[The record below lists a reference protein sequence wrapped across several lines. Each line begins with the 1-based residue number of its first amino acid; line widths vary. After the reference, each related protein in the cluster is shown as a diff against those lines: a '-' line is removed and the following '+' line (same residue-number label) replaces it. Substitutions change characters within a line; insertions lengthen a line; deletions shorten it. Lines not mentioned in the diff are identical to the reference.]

1 MAEVTAVCGKICSG
15 KTFYCRRLIGQ
26 GNAVLLSCD
35 EVFSECM
42 RRAKVQDHDEVLSDV
57 KRYLHKKAAEIV
69 LAGTDVVLDWGF
81 WTRDERNEVTQLYNS
96 YGINCRWHYIDIS
109 DGEWKENIRRR
120 NLLVSSGLSE
130 DYYVDDGLLEKLA
143 GAFQPPESSEMD
155 KWIEFM
161 RDTE

>member
-15 KTFYCRRLIGQ
+15 KTSYCRRLISQ

-35 EVFSECM
+35 EVFSYCL
-42 RRAKVQDHDEVLSDV
+42 RRTEVSDHDAVLADV

-81 WTRDERNEVTQLYNS
+81 WTGEERNEVTQLYNS
-96 YGINCRWHYIDIS
+96 RGITCRWHYIDIS

-130 DYYVDDGLLEKLA
+130 DYYVDDDLLEKLA
-143 GAFQPPESSEMD
+143 CAFQPPERSEMD
-155 KWIEFM
+155 EWIEFM